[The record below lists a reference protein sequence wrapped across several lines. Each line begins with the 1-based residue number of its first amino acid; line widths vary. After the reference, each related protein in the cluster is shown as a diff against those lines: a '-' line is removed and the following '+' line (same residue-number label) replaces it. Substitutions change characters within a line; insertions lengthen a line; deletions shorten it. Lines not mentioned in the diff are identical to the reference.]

1 MTMRL
6 DFRVKTLIALTG
18 LLLCPL
24 SARASQV
31 IVGNL
36 NQTVSSN
43 SPSVIDPSDFWAQ
56 EFTSGVAAT
65 LQSVDA
71 SLGNF
76 AQAGSGD
83 FALTAQ
89 LFQVSSASNTPDM
102 GSLVATLTQNGAIP
116 TAGYANVEFDAAP
129 SVLLNPNAFYWF
141 VLSASSGDGSGLVDW
156 QFTDSPSNM
165 GPGSLPNVASM
176 STFFPNPPW
185 SLFPAETPFLVQV
198 NGEFAAV
205 PEPSSLI
212 LGCAGF
218 SAVLFATS
226 RSRSR
231 RARQITSK

>member
-76 AQAGSGD
+76 TQAGSGD

-141 VLSASSGDGSGLVDW
+141 VLSASSDDGSGLVGW

-176 STFFPNPPW
+176 STFFPTPPW
-185 SLFPAETPFLVQV
+185 SLSSGTPFLVQV
-198 NGEFAAV
+198 NGTIAVV
-205 PEPSSLI
+205 PEPSTLVM
-212 LGCAGF
+212 GCAGF
-218 SAVLFATS
+218 SAVLLAAF

-231 RARQITSK
+231 RDGRLASK

>member
-1 MTMRL
+1 MRFC
-6 DFRVKTLIALTG
+6 FRVGTLITLLG
-18 LLLCPL
+18 LMSCPM
-24 SARASQV
+24 SVRASQI

-36 NQTVSSN
+36 NQTPDPVS

-56 EFTSGVAAT
+56 EFSSGVSAT

-76 AQAGSGD
+76 VAGTGG
-83 FALTAQ
+83 FTLTAQ
-89 LFQVSSASNTPDM
+89 LFEVSSESNTPDM
-102 GSLVATLTQNGAIP
+102 GTLVATLTQNGAIP
-116 TAGYANVEFDAAP
+116 TSGFANVEFDAAS

-176 STFFPNPPW
+176 STFFPTPPW
-185 SLFPAETPFLVQV
+185 SLSSGTPFLVQV
-198 NGEFAAV
+198 NGTIAVV
-205 PEPSSLI
+205 PEPSTLVMA
-212 LGCAGF
+212 CAGF
-218 SAVLFATS
+218 SAVLLAAF

-231 RARQITSK
+231 RDGRLASK